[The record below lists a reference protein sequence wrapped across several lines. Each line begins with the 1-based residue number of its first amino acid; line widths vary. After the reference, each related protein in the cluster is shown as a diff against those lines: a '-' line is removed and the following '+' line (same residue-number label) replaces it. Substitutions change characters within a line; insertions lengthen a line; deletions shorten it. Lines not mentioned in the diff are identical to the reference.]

1 MRIKDCARLSMF
13 LAAAACLGI
22 GCASTEDGSAGSG
35 GSTGGAGMG
44 VAGATAAGGASGIA
58 GSGAGGVA
66 GSGAGGSHDAGAAGG
81 APGDAAAGVDG
92 LGAGGHIGG
101 TGGATSTDA
110 GAGGSPGTGGGTGTF
125 APCPT
130 NGMPCKIL
138 PLGDSI
144 TFGIQFEGA
153 YRVEL
158 FAKAVAANKKITFV
172 GSQMNGPTTVAGMTF
187 PRSHEGHSG
196 FTIDQMVPFVASDA
210 QFAPNIILLHIGTN
224 DTYMANPGG
233 APMRLQSLVDMLL
246 AAYPNTLLVVAKI
259 VPYPS
264 QMNNVNTYNAT
275 IPGLVTSR
283 AAMGKHI
290 LLADLNTG
298 FDVPTMLSSDTIHP
312 NQTGYNFM
320 GDTWYSVISS
330 YLH

>member
-1 MRIKDCARLSMF
+1 MKHCARLSMF
-13 LAAAACLGI
+13 IAAMACLGI
-22 GCASTEDGSAGSG
+22 GCAQPDDGSGGSAGSTG
-35 GSTGGAGMG
+35 GGAG
-44 VAGATAAGGASGIA
+44 ATGAGGASGV
-58 GSGAGGVA
+58 GGAGTGGGV
-66 GSGAGGSHDAGAAGG
+66 GGMGTGGAPDAGAAAG
-81 APGDAAAGVDG
+81 APGADAGRVDG
-92 LGAGGHIGG
+92 AQTGGRSGG
-101 TGGATSTDA
+101 TGGAAPTDA
-110 GAGGSPGTGGGTGTF
+110 GSGGAGGASGAF
-125 APCPT
+125 DPCPT

-158 FAKAVAANKKITFV
+158 FTKAVSANKKLTFV
-172 GSQMNGPTTVAGMTF
+172 GSQMNGPTTVSGMTF

-210 QFAPNIILLHIGTN
+210 QYAPNIILLHIGTN
-224 DTYMANPGG
+224 DTYMTNPGG
-233 APMRLQSLVDMLL
+233 APARLQSLVDMIL

-264 QMNNVNTYNAT
+264 QMANVNTFNAT

-290 LLADLNTG
+290 LIADLNTG
-298 FDVPTMLSSDTIHP
+298 FNVPTMLSSDTIHP

-320 GDTWYSVISS
+320 GDTWYSVIGT

>member
-1 MRIKDCARLSMF
+1 MKHCAHVSMF
-13 LAAAACLGI
+13 IAAMAYLGI
-22 GCASTEDGSAGSG
+22 GCASPDDGSGGSAGSTAGVG
-35 GSTGGAGMG
+35 GAVATGTGGASSI
-44 VAGATAAGGASGIA
+44 GGT
-58 GSGAGGVA
+58 GAGGGVG
-66 GSGAGGSHDAGAAGG
+66 GSGTGGAHDAGAAAG
-81 APGDAAAGVDG
+81 APGTDAGRMDGAGTG
-92 LGAGGHIGG
+92 GRNGGAGGASSADGSA
-101 TGGATSTDA
+101 GGAA
-110 GAGGSPGTGGGTGTF
+110 GAPGAF
-125 APCPT
+125 DPCPT
-130 NGMPCKIL
+130 NGTPCKIL

-158 FAKAVAANKKITFV
+158 FSKAVSANKKITFV
-172 GSQMNGPTTVAGMTF
+172 GSQMNGPTTVSGMTF

-210 QFAPNIILLHIGTN
+210 QYAPNIILLHIGTN
-224 DTYMANPGG
+224 DTYMSNPGG
-233 APMRLQSLVDMLL
+233 APTRLQSLVDMILT
-246 AAYPNTLLVVAKI
+246 AYPNTLLVVAKI

-264 QMNNVNTYNAT
+264 QMANVNTFNAT
-275 IPGLVTSR
+275 IPGLVASR

-298 FDVPTMLSSDTIHP
+298 FNVPTMLSSDTIHP

-320 GDTWYSVISS
+320 GDTWYSVIGS

>member
-1 MRIKDCARLSMF
+1 MRMKHCARVSMF
-13 LAAAACLGI
+13 IAAMACLGT
-22 GCASTEDGSAGSG
+22 GCASPDDGSGGSA
-35 GSTGGAGMG
+35 GSTGGAGVG
-44 VAGATAAGGASGIA
+44 GAVATGTGGASGVG
-58 GSGAGGVA
+58 GSGAGGGVG
-66 GSGAGGSHDAGAAGG
+66 GSGTGGAHDAGAAAG
-81 APGDAAAGVDG
+81 APGADAGRVDG
-92 LGAGGHIGG
+92 AGTGGRNGG
-101 TGGATSTDA
+101 TGGASSVDGGAA
-110 GAGGSPGTGGGTGTF
+110 GAPGAF
-125 APCPT
+125 DPCPT
-130 NGMPCKIL
+130 NGTACKIL

-158 FAKAVAANKKITFV
+158 FSKAVSANKKITFV
-172 GSQMNGPTTVAGMTF
+172 GSQMNGPTTVSGMTF
-187 PRSHEGHSG
+187 PRSHEGHRG

-210 QFAPNIILLHIGTN
+210 QYAPNIILLHIGTN
-224 DTYMANPGG
+224 DTYMTNPGG
-233 APMRLQSLVDMLL
+233 APARLQSLVDMIL

-264 QMNNVNTYNAT
+264 QMANVNTFNAT
-275 IPGLVTSR
+275 IPGLVASR

-298 FDVPTMLSSDTIHP
+298 FNVPTMLSSDTIHP

-320 GDTWYSVISS
+320 GDTWYSVIGS

>member
-1 MRIKDCARLSMF
+1 MKIRNCALVSMF
-13 LAAAACLGI
+13 VAAACLGI
-22 GCASTEDGSAGSG
+22 GCASPDDGAGGSG
-35 GSTGGAGMG
+35 GTTGGAGMSG
-44 VAGATAAGGASGIA
+44 GAGSTGTGGATGAGGTGAGGNHDPGTGGSAPADAGSTDGA
-58 GSGAGGVA
+58 GSGGRTGGT
-66 GSGAGGSHDAGAAGG
+66 GGRT
-81 APGDAAAGVDG
+81 
-92 LGAGGHIGG
+92 GG
-101 TGGATSTDA
+101 TGGAAADA
-110 GAGGSPGTGGGTGTF
+110 GAGGAQGGTGGAGGAF
-125 APCPT
+125 DPCPT
-130 NGMPCKIL
+130 NGTACKIL

-158 FAKAVAANKKITFV
+158 FTKAVNANKKITFV

-210 QFAPNIILLHIGTN
+210 QYAPNIILLHIGTN

-233 APMRLQSLVDMLL
+233 APARLQSLVDMIL

-264 QMNNVNTYNAT
+264 QMTNVNTFNAT
-275 IPGLVTSR
+275 IPNLVSSR

-290 LLADLNTG
+290 LIADLNTG
-298 FDVPTMLSSDTIHP
+298 FNVPTMLSSDTIHP

-320 GDTWYSVISS
+320 GDTWYSVIGS